1 MSKFYVF
8 SPYDELEEFETIE
21 EAKKHIH
28 ECCVDEEEGIHPEIE
43 SFMILQQTHEV
54 VVVHIDEEEVF
65 EIQFNECNN
74 LHTIEVQIKELNKED
89 SHEG

>member
-8 SPYDELEEFETIE
+8 SPYDELEEFETLE

-43 SFMILQQTHEV
+43 SFMILQQTHEIV
-54 VVVHIDEEEVF
+54 VVPIDEFDEDDFDAVGEF
-65 EIQFNECNN
+65 EIQF
-74 LHTIEVQIKELNKED
+74 KEL
-89 SHEG
+89 

>member
-8 SPYDELEEFETIE
+8 SPYDELEEFETLE

-54 VVVHIDEEEVF
+54 LVVPIDEFDEDDIDIVGEF
-65 EIQFNECNN
+65 EIQFNE
-74 LHTIEVQIKELNKED
+74 L
-89 SHEG
+89 